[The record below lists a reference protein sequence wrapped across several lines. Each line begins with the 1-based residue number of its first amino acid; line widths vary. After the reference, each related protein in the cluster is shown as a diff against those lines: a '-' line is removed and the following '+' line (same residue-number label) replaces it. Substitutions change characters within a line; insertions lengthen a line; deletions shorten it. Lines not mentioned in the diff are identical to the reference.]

1 MQEIGKS
8 DQKTNIIPNGM
19 EKFTTLM
26 LGKNLI
32 FIDSMQF
39 MNSILENLF
48 KELT

>member
-1 MQEIGKS
+1 M
-8 DQKTNIIPNGM
+8 
-19 EKFTTLM
+19 TLM

-32 FIDSMQF
+32 FIDSIQF